1 MRKLRL
7 KQGILPPDWCPRE
20 LPPRRTVPEP
30 AGSLRVLPLRSYR
43 YDAALSCV
51 QPGQQVTGGQPLST
65 PLGLLSRPRLAPVAG
80 RITAVEN
87 RRLGNGVL
95 VPCAVLQPAT
105 LQEQPLAWDTAVS
118 AAGLESQQGVPL
130 DFEMACLPERPVL
143 LLNAAE
149 TELGHWS
156 LMAHLEDL
164 AAGASVDEAFRYI
177 LERVR
182 PGKVFLAHRGAQ
194 RKPAEMLAERLAA
207 ASPVTRIQLD
217 NSHPGAHPRLLAER
231 AAALAGGSRRLRPDR
246 LLAAQ
251 GVLVLDLD
259 RLCLL
264 QRRLTVGPADH
275 FLLSVFDPEGNGE
288 VCSLPSGMPCDTLFD
303 GQAPRL
309 AFAGGAM
316 LGHLLKDADSPLLP
330 PLRALCFSHADPV
343 RHRED
348 ACITCGRCLEA
359 CPRQLAPP
367 RLVHLIE
374 EGRLREAVR
383 MGLEE
388 CLLCGVCSYV
398 CPSRIH
404 LGHSLGKGLWQLQE
418 ARHE

>member
-20 LPPRRTVPEP
+20 LPPRRDVPEG
-30 AGSLRVLPLRSYR
+30 AVRVLPLRSYR
-43 YDAALSCV
+43 YDTARACV
-51 QPGQQVTGGQPLST
+51 TPGQQVAGGQPLSV
-65 PLGLLSRPRLAPVAG
+65 PAGLLSRPRLAPVAG
-80 RITAVEN
+80 RILAVEN

-105 LQEQPLAWDTAVS
+105 PDERPLSADAALS
-118 AAGLESQQGVPL
+118 AAGLESQQGIPL
-130 DFEMACLPERPVL
+130 DFELACLPDRPVL
-143 LLNAAE
+143 VLNAAE
-149 TELGHWS
+149 TERGHWS

-164 AAGASVDEAFRYI
+164 AAGASVDEAFRLI
-177 LERVR
+177 LASAR
-182 PGKVFLAHRGAQ
+182 PGKVYLTHRAAQ
-194 RKPAEMLAERLAA
+194 RKSAEVLVERLATQV
-207 ASPVTRIQLD
+207 PVTRIQLD

-231 AAALAGGSRRLRPDR
+231 AAALAGGARRMRPDR
-246 LLAAQ
+246 LIASQ

-264 QRRLTVGPADH
+264 QRRLTVGPADR
-275 FLLSVFDPEGNGE
+275 FLLSVFDLEGNGE
-288 VCSLPSGMPCDTLFD
+288 VCTLPAGMPCDTLFE
-303 GQAPRL
+303 GRGPRL
-309 AFAGGAM
+309 VFEGGA
-316 LGHLLKDADSPLLP
+316 LQGRLLKDPDSPLLP

-374 EGRLREAVR
+374 EGRLREAQR